1 MTRLPSLWLVVVLLS
16 GAQVPGQSAFT
27 CIEPDGAT
35 GSSGAVIV
43 NDVPLAHTTQ
53 VLPLDKSGRI
63 AGREDIT
70 KQTSQVLANL
80 SLILKAA
87 GSDLSQVVKLNV
99 YLARG
104 ESIPAVQLALS
115 HSFKPLTYPAV
126 SIVVSDLPETGALVA
141 MDAVGVIANRPSGP
155 RDALVYESKGIESV
169 AILPAGPKIYVS
181 GMADTNRLQA
191 ATQKTLEKLLAA
203 LDHLGLNKTDIVQLK
218 AFIQPMSEVG
228 TVRQEIT
235 NFFTGKA
242 PPTVFVEWIS
252 PSPNPPIE
260 IELIARGRKDQSQE
274 RNALSF
280 LTPPGTTSTKVFS
293 RVVRVDRGKQVYV
306 SAVYGNPR
314 GGSAEV
320 REIFGSLGSVL
331 RKAGS
336 DFDHLAK
343 ATYYVTDEEA
353 SNQLNL
359 IRPEF
364 YPPQRPPAASKAKV
378 RGVGREGGTVTL
390 DMIAVVP

>member
-1 MTRLPSLWLVVVLLS
+1 
-16 GAQVPGQSAFT
+16 
-27 CIEPDGAT
+27 
-35 GSSGAVIV
+35 
-43 NDVPLAHTTQ
+43 
-53 VLPLDKSGRI
+53 
-63 AGREDIT
+63 
-70 KQTSQVLANL
+70 
-80 SLILKAA
+80 
-87 GSDLSQVVKLNV
+87 
-99 YLARG
+99 
-104 ESIPAVQLALS
+104 
-115 HSFKPLTYPAV
+115 
-126 SIVVSDLPETGALVA
+126 
-141 MDAVGVIANRPSGP
+141 
-155 RDALVYESKGIESV
+155 
-169 AILPAGPKIYVS
+169 
-181 GMADTNRLQA
+181 
-191 ATQKTLEKLLAA
+191 
-203 LDHLGLNKTDIVQLK
+203 
-218 AFIQPMSEVG
+218 MSEVG

>member
-1 MTRLPSLWLVVVLLS
+1 
-16 GAQVPGQSAFT
+16 
-27 CIEPDGAT
+27 
-35 GSSGAVIV
+35 
-43 NDVPLAHTTQ
+43 
-53 VLPLDKSGRI
+53 
-63 AGREDIT
+63 
-70 KQTSQVLANL
+70 
-80 SLILKAA
+80 
-87 GSDLSQVVKLNV
+87 
-99 YLARG
+99 
-104 ESIPAVQLALS
+104 
-115 HSFKPLTYPAV
+115 
-126 SIVVSDLPETGALVA
+126 
-141 MDAVGVIANRPSGP
+141 
-155 RDALVYESKGIESV
+155 
-169 AILPAGPKIYVS
+169 
-181 GMADTNRLQA
+181 MADTNRLQA

-280 LTPPGTTSTKVFS
+280 PDPTRHDLHESVQPS
-293 RVVRVDRGKQVYV
+293 RSRG
-306 SAVYGNPR
+306 SRETGLCF
-314 GGSAEV
+314 GGLRQPTGRSAEV

-343 ATYYVTDEEA
+343 ATYYVTDERSEQPVEPDSA
-353 SNQLNL
+353 GVL
-359 IRPEF
+359 PT
-364 YPPQRPPAASKAKV
+364 AASAGGVESEGAGSRPGGWNGYPGHDCRGALTAV
-378 RGVGREGGTVTL
+378 RRSAAGDHLPVKPLR
-390 DMIAVVP
+390 